1 VKIIKYWGVVVEM
14 GYFWLA
20 PVCFIGVYIYSFY
33 SYKASKRYF
42 KDESGEKAKEDLR
55 LKSMLQGM
63 IAKCDPDFKDKVLL
77 NGHFVKRTELVVKI
91 TKYYSY
97 ALTLDP
103 EKGTIDVYSYN
114 PETKIVKTVGTFLK
128 TAVKAVD
135 LSLART
141 NYIFFDE
148 NGKQLFSVNTM
159 GEDYAYEDEN
169 EIRFSQFEEYNQFRE
184 FFDLSPAP
192 KTQGGA

>member
-1 VKIIKYWGVVVEM
+1 VKIIKFRGEVVEM
-14 GYFWLA
+14 SYFWLA
-20 PVCFIGVYIYSFY
+20 PVCFIGVGIYAFY

-55 LKSMLQGM
+55 LKSILQGM
-63 IAKCDPDFKDKVLL
+63 IAKCDPNFKAKTML
-77 NGHFVKRTELVVKI
+77 NGHFIKRTELVVKV

-103 EKGTIDVYSYN
+103 EKGTVDVYNYN
-114 PETKIVKTVGTFLK
+114 PETKIVKTVGTFFK
-128 TAVKAVD
+128 TAVETVD
-135 LSLART
+135 HRQVQT
-141 NYIFFDE
+141 NYIFSDE
-148 NGKQLFSVNTM
+148 NGKQLFSVITK

-184 FFDLSPAP
+184 FFGLSPAP
-192 KTQGGA
+192 RFQEGA